1 MKSRIVEQMR
11 RDNFENAQQQSN
23 GNVRALTL
31 FTSMRAAQSTI
42 TDMEKIP
49 SVENNTLLQDESGNF
64 FFTVGYSEVGGGHV
78 IP

>member
-11 RDNFENAQQQSN
+11 RDNFENAQKEAD
-23 GNVRALTL
+23 GNVRSLTL

-42 TDMEKIP
+42 TDMDKIP
-49 SVENNTLLQDESGNF
+49 SVENTTRLQNGAGLF
-64 FFTVGYSEVGGGHV
+64 YFTIGYSEVGGDHI